1 MPTCPT
7 VWPDTVTQQDPAPGT
22 TDVTGPH
29 VNLLVSLGPRPAAYV
44 MPELVGLPLAEAQS
58 KLGSAGLRLS
68 KLSPVP
74 APDSASG
81 TVVGQTP
88 ARGQRIDSNS
98 TIELQVAR
106 VAVASAPVRFR
117 ACARIPGSAMAYAKI
132 EIAPS
137 ILASN
142 FAKLGEDVRAVE
154 QGGADVIHVDVMD
167 GHFVPN
173 ISIGIPVV
181 ASLHKATRLPLDV
194 HLMIERPEDYIEQ
207 FVRAGASRVL
217 IHQEATV
224 HLDRALSMIRE
235 LGAQA
240 GAAINPATP
249 VATLTD
255 VFDKVDTVL
264 VMSVNPGFGGQKFIP
279 GAVEKIRQLNQWR
292 ARYNGAFRI
301 EVDGGV
307 DAENTAELAQAGAN
321 TFVAGTSIF
330 HTPDP
335 AAAVRQIRKLATD
348 ALSQRV

>member
-1 MPTCPT
+1 
-7 VWPDTVTQQDPAPGT
+7 
-22 TDVTGPH
+22 
-29 VNLLVSLGPRPAAYV
+29 
-44 MPELVGLPLAEAQS
+44 
-58 KLGSAGLRLS
+58 
-68 KLSPVP
+68 
-74 APDSASG
+74 
-81 TVVGQTP
+81 
-88 ARGQRIDSNS
+88 
-98 TIELQVAR
+98 
-106 VAVASAPVRFR
+106 
-117 ACARIPGSAMAYAKI
+117 MAYARI

-217 IHQEATV
+217 IHQEATS

-279 GAVEKIRQLNQWR
+279 GAIEKIRQLNQWR

-307 DAENTAELAQAGAN
+307 DAENTAELAKAGAN

-348 ALSQRV
+348 AFNQQV

>member
-1 MPTCPT
+1 MP
-7 VWPDTVTQQDPAPGT
+7 
-22 TDVTGPH
+22 
-29 VNLLVSLGPRPAAYV
+29 
-44 MPELVGLPLAEAQS
+44 
-58 KLGSAGLRLS
+58 
-68 KLSPVP
+68 
-74 APDSASG
+74 
-81 TVVGQTP
+81 
-88 ARGQRIDSNS
+88 
-98 TIELQVAR
+98 
-106 VAVASAPVRFR
+106 
-117 ACARIPGSAMAYAKI
+117 YAKI

-142 FAKLGEDVRAVE
+142 FAKLGDDVRAVE

-173 ISIGIPVV
+173 ISIGVPVV

-194 HLMIERPEDYIEQ
+194 HLMIERPEEYIER
-207 FVRAGASRVL
+207 FARAGASRIL

-224 HLDRALSMIRE
+224 HLDRALTMIRE
-235 LGAQA
+235 NGAQA

-279 GAVEKIRQLNQWR
+279 QAIEKIRQLNQWR

-330 HTPDP
+330 HAPDP
-335 AAAVRQIRKLATD
+335 AAAVRQLRKLATE
-348 ALSQRV
+348 AHSQRV

>member
-1 MPTCPT
+1 
-7 VWPDTVTQQDPAPGT
+7 
-22 TDVTGPH
+22 
-29 VNLLVSLGPRPAAYV
+29 
-44 MPELVGLPLAEAQS
+44 
-58 KLGSAGLRLS
+58 
-68 KLSPVP
+68 
-74 APDSASG
+74 
-81 TVVGQTP
+81 
-88 ARGQRIDSNS
+88 
-98 TIELQVAR
+98 
-106 VAVASAPVRFR
+106 
-117 ACARIPGSAMAYAKI
+117 MAYAKI

-154 QGGADVIHVDVMD
+154 QGGADLLHLDVMD

-173 ISIGIPVV
+173 ISIGLPVV
-181 ASLHKATRLPLDV
+181 ASLHKATRLPLEV
-194 HLMIERPEDYIEQ
+194 HLMIERPEEYIER
-207 FVRAGASRVL
+207 FVQAGASRVL

-224 HLDRALSMIRE
+224 HLDRALTLIRE

-240 GAAINPATP
+240 GAVINPATP

-279 GAVEKIRQLNQWR
+279 GAFEKIRQLNRWR
-292 ARYNGAFRI
+292 AQYNGGFRI

-307 DAENTAELAQAGAN
+307 EAENTAELAKAGTN

-335 AAAVRQIRKLATD
+335 AAAVRQLRKLASE

>member
-1 MPTCPT
+1 
-7 VWPDTVTQQDPAPGT
+7 
-22 TDVTGPH
+22 
-29 VNLLVSLGPRPAAYV
+29 
-44 MPELVGLPLAEAQS
+44 
-58 KLGSAGLRLS
+58 
-68 KLSPVP
+68 
-74 APDSASG
+74 
-81 TVVGQTP
+81 
-88 ARGQRIDSNS
+88 
-98 TIELQVAR
+98 
-106 VAVASAPVRFR
+106 
-117 ACARIPGSAMAYAKI
+117 MAYARI

-154 QGGADVIHVDVMD
+154 QGGADLIHVDVMD

-173 ISIGIPVV
+173 ITIGVPVV
-181 ASLHKATRLPLDV
+181 ASLHKATRLPLEV
-194 HLMIERPEDYIEQ
+194 HLMIERPEEYIER
-207 FVRAGASRVL
+207 FVQAGANRVL

-224 HLDRALSMIRE
+224 HLDRALTMIRE

-279 GAVEKIRQLNQWR
+279 GAIEKIRQLNRWR
-292 ARYNGAFRI
+292 AQYNGGFRI

-307 DAENTAELAQAGAN
+307 DAENTAELAKAGAN

-335 AAAVRQIRKLATD
+335 AAAVRQIRKLATE
-348 ALSQRV
+348 ALSQRI